1 MKKKLC
7 ILFGGRSSEYEVSL
21 VSAYGVLSNV
31 DRSAYEVIPIGITKA
46 GKWYLYRGELEKIKN
61 GEWVSDAGALSDVA
75 IDPAPGSANIIVFG
89 NNGEV
94 AKRIKPDV
102 VFPVLHGANGEDGTV
117 QGLFEVADI
126 PFVGPDHTS
135 SGVCMDKAFTK
146 CIVGARTGV
155 RQAKAVILEKS
166 EGVVPDGVPEQIAEL
181 GYPVFVKPARA
192 GSSVGVTKVK
202 REKELSAAL
211 EVAFREDTKIL
222 VEEAIAGREV
232 EVAVMETAGK
242 TVSSVP
248 GEIDPGFE
256 FYDYDTKYQNDTA
269 SYYIPARLDDAVAKE
284 IKDSAEEIFKCL
296 GCRTLSRVDFFVT
309 DENTVI
315 FNEINTIPGFT
326 PISMYPK
333 LFMHSGMTYTEVISA
348 LVESALKK

>member
-21 VSAYGVLSNV
+21 VSSYGVLTNV
-31 DRSAYEVIPIGITKA
+31 DRSAYDVIPVGITKA
-46 GKWYLYRGELEKIKN
+46 GKWFLYRGELEKIKS
-61 GEWVSDAGALSDVA
+61 GEWVSDENNLYDVA
-75 IDPAPGSANIIVFG
+75 IDPTPGAANIIVFG
-89 NNGEV
+89 NDGEV
-94 AKRIKPDV
+94 SERIKPDV

-117 QGLFEVADI
+117 QGLFEVAGI

-135 SGVCMDKAFTK
+135 GGVCMDKAFTK
-146 CIVGARTGV
+146 CIVGARTKV
-155 RQAKAVILEKS
+155 RQAKAVILEKC
-166 EGVVPDGVPEQIAEL
+166 GDRIPDDAAQQVAKL

-202 REKELSAAL
+202 DEKGLGAAL
-211 EVAFREDTKIL
+211 EVAFREDSKIL
-222 VEEAIAGREV
+222 VEEAIAGREI
-232 EVAVMETAGK
+232 EVAVMETEGK
-242 TVSSVP
+242 CVASVP

-269 SYYIPARLDDAVAKE
+269 SYYIPARLDDAAAKA
-284 IKDSAEEIFKCL
+284 IRDAAVEIFECL
-296 GCRTLSRVDFFVT
+296 GCRTLSRVDFFVK
-309 DENTVI
+309 DNGDMI

>member
-7 ILFGGRSSEYEVSL
+7 VLFGGRSSEYEVSL

-31 DRSAYEVIPIGITKA
+31 DRSAYEVIPVGITKA
-46 GKWYLYRGELEKIKN
+46 GKWYLYRGELEKIKS
-61 GEWVSDAGALSDVA
+61 GEWVSDTGNLYDVA
-75 IDPAPGSANIIVFG
+75 IDPAPGAENIIVFG
-89 NNGEV
+89 KDGKVSE
-94 AKRIKPDV
+94 RIKPDV
-102 VFPVLHGANGEDGTV
+102 AFPVLHGANGEDGTV
-117 QGLFEVADI
+117 QGLFEVAGI

-135 SGVCMDKAFTK
+135 GGVCMDKAFTK

-155 RQAKAVILEKS
+155 KQAKAVILEKRS
-166 EGVVPDGVPEQIAEL
+166 GKIPADAAEKVGAL

-202 REKELSAAL
+202 GEKDLFAAL
-211 EVAFREDTKIL
+211 EVAFREDPKIL
-222 VEEAIAGREV
+222 VEEAIAGREI
-232 EVAVMETAGK
+232 EVGVMEIEGK
-242 TVSSVP
+242 IVASIP

-269 SYYIPARLDDAVAKE
+269 SYYIPARLDEKV
-284 IKDSAEEIFKCL
+284 AEEVRASAVEIFDCL
-296 GCRTLSRVDFFVT
+296 GCRTLSRVDFFVK
-309 DENTVI
+309 DNNDVI